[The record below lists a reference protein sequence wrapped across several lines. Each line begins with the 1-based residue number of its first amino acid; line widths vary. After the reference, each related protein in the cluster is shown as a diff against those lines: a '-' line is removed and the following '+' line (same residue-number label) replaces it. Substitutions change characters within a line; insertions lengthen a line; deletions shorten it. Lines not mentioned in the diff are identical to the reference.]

1 MTLAWLGRYSGAE
14 QGAVSG
20 ALQFTLPI
28 SVSAALLRDE
38 PPRPAVGLPGVRA
51 ARRHPWSAAAARLKC
66 ETLTM
71 SLPAKRCGRPPVL
84 SCLEKKKRKQ
94 SLDRRRGKTRIYVG
108 NHIDRWLTLKEKLDF
123 RNDAE
128 VAGFLLDL
136 YDNCD
141 PLSKAS
147 ICSLPEDVRRITVK
161 GERELPDDTSLIAA
175 DGTYDNDDQ
184 LSKESTCSGP
194 EDVRIITVKEER
206 DLPDDC
212 STETD
217 DTTLNLCTPC
227 SSSGTRSLAQ
237 RTFMFQKELFP

>member
-1 MTLAWLGRYSGAE
+1 MCVISLRQDWVVTCPVFISVRRVARATSSLWAARTCCCCRRRRRRRLRRRDSPLVSERASERAAPRGGARLGDG
-14 QGAVSG
+14 
-20 ALQFTLPI
+20 TLP
-28 SVSAALLRDE
+28 RQ
-38 PPRPAVGLPGVRA
+38 
-51 ARRHPWSAAAARLKC
+51 
-66 ETLTM
+66 LTM

-217 DTTLNLCTPC
+217 DTLTNW
-227 SSSGTRSLAQ
+227 S
-237 RTFMFQKELFP
+237 F

>member
-1 MTLAWLGRYSGAE
+1 MRFPGIQVKILLLALNLTFQKGTRLPSSTEPSNQEE
-14 QGAVSG
+14 Q
-20 ALQFTLPI
+20 P
-28 SVSAALLRDE
+28 
-38 PPRPAVGLPGVRA
+38 
-51 ARRHPWSAAAARLKC
+51 KC
-66 ETLTM
+66 LLTM

-136 YDNCD
+136 YDNYD

-184 LSKESTCSGP
+184 LSKESTCSGL

-217 DTTLNLCTPC
+217 DTVVFLEATTP
-227 SSSGTRSLAQ
+227 SVDSTDFFTAIPTVTEAFTVEIKGASNRLTNWS
-237 RTFMFQKELFP
+237 F